1 MGRFAGDAYA
11 LGGPARRGFD
21 ARDMAALRGVR
32 DAGLAPDQGQALQLF
47 DDPTARLDASG

>member
-1 MGRFAGDAYA
+1 
-11 LGGPARRGFD
+11 
-21 ARDMAALRGVR
+21 MAALRGVR